1 MADKQDHQKDFST
14 CFEKLPFA
22 EMMQKMLGRQGVG
35 SLCSEMMEKIRKR
48 QEGGHSFPCAEM
60 MQKMKKQ
67 CAGFQKQPEKPEEEV
82 GDERK

>member
-22 EMMQKMLGRQGVG
+22 EMMRKMLGRQGVG
-35 SLCSEMMEKIRKR
+35 SICSEMMAKIMKR

-60 MQKMKKQ
+60 MKKMKKE
-67 CAGFQKQPEKPEEEV
+67 CAGFQEQTKKSKKEV
-82 GDERK
+82 GHERK